1 MKRKPFSL
9 IELLIT
15 IAVIAILVGVLLP
28 ALNHAREKAI
38 DLHCINNLKQFGT
51 AFMTYRA
58 DSEDKMPMWSS
69 DLFPSYI
76 PSAQV
81 YVCKRDQNPQNV
93 TYPYNEWRLNVPGT
107 TTGADG
113 SSSDKFVEA
122 YDFPRAAESSRNLQY
137 TYDRAMGD
145 LNDCVSSMQTT
156 LESSVTVSRKDT
168 TGGDLTIG
176 TPA

>member
-122 YDFPRAAESSRNLQY
+122 YDFPRAAESSRNIASDDPRTQLRISY
-137 TYDRAMGD
+137 FYEFAY
-145 LNDCVSSMQTT
+145 VKAS
-156 LESSVTVSRKDT
+156 
-168 TGGDLTIG
+168 
-176 TPA
+176 